1 MFSILQS
8 QKLCEAM
15 GAMAIGM
22 NEYQDY
28 IMHRGLAIIMAWR
41 TGATVMKLGRAV
53 DPSEAVGRSIG
64 YPALH
69 ILDNNNMSYFLA
81 NLLDFTGRIP

>member
-1 MFSILQS
+1 MI
-8 QKLCEAM
+8 
-15 GAMAIGM
+15 
-22 NEYQDY
+22 
-28 IMHRGLAIIMAWR
+28 AWK

-69 ILDNNNMSYFLA
+69 IIDNNNMSYFLA
-81 NLLDFTGRIP
+81 SLLDFTSRFP